1 VFDFLKKLKK
11 SDEEEDLSIL
21 EELKGEHNINSEIP
35 SDVSIEPA
43 NNQPNN
49 QLNPPSL
56 NDLASNQN
64 LLPSDFNQPQHP
76 LNSLTSTNNL
86 LTFANNQP
94 QQPSPLQPPSQ
105 PPLNY
110 QNNAPNSLEDEIRE
124 IKLKI
129 EVLANKIEK
138 IETKLEL
145 IYNLLAYNR

>member
-1 VFDFLKKLKK
+1 MFDFLKKLKK
-11 SDEEEDLSIL
+11 DDEEEDLSIL

-43 NNQPNN
+43 NNQ
-49 QLNPPSL
+49 LNPPSL
-56 NDLASNQN
+56 NDLSSQSSSLSN
-64 LLPSDFNQPQHP
+64 DFNKPQPP
-76 LNSLTSTNNL
+76 LMPNSNNL

-94 QQPSPLQPPSQ
+94 QQPPLPTQPASQ

-110 QNNAPNSLEDEIRE
+110 QNNLTNSLEDEIRE